1 MDWGIAMNQARTVAA
16 ALVLALAGC
25 NAPAPEAGKA
35 NTADPAAAAT
45 PASAE
50 PAATEPATAQPAPAE
65 ATPSAPA
72 SAAVQLPAEACVKS
86 EDGFASFF
94 EQFVYQANV
103 RSAYSAPK
111 IEIRDLKDPGKLLES
126 QTPQQAG
133 PFKIA
138 LVDNQ
143 WSYDE
148 PGKQAGQ
155 LDRVKIERTL
165 SGDRMRVDF
174 VKAEF
179 SPDEEVVKTFG
190 KPEAY
195 VFEFKQ
201 GCWQLTQQLR

>member
-1 MDWGIAMNQARTVAA
+1 MNQARTVAA

-25 NAPAPEAGKA
+25 NAPDAGK
-35 NTADPAAAAT
+35 ADPAA
-45 PASAE
+45 
-50 PAATEPATAQPAPAE
+50 PAATATPAPAE
-65 ATPSAPA
+65 PTQPATTPAPPA
-72 SAAVQLPAEACVKS
+72 AAVQLPTEACVKT
-86 EDGFASFF
+86 EDGFAAFF
-94 EQFVYQANV
+94 EQFVYEANV
-103 RSAYSAPK
+103 RSAYSAPQ

-155 LDRVKIERTL
+155 LDRVKIDRTL

-179 SPDEEVVKTFG
+179 SPDEEVVKTLG

>member
-1 MDWGIAMNQARTVAA
+1 MDWGIAMKQARTVAA

-25 NAPAPEAGKA
+25 NAPVPGK
-35 NTADPAAAAT
+35 ADPAANAT
-45 PASAE
+45 PAPAESAPAQ
-50 PAATEPATAQPAPAE
+50 PAAAQPAPAE
-65 ATPSAPA
+65 AAPPA
-72 SAAVQLPAEACVKS
+72 SAAVQLPAEACVKT
-86 EDGFASFF
+86 EDGFAAFF
-94 EQFVYQANV
+94 EQFVYEANV

-143 WSYDE
+143 WAYDE

-155 LDRVKIERTL
+155 LDRVKIDRTL

-179 SPDEEVVKTFG
+179 SPDEEVVKTLG